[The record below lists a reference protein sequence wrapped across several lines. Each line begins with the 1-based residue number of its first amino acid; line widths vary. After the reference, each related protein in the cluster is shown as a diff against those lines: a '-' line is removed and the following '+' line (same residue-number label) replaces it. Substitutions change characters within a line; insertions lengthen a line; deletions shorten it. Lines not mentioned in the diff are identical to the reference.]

1 MTTTTMYKTTP
12 DVSSPLQLDRTLNVI
27 MADDDRNDQ
36 LLMVMAAEEAGHPID
51 FRFVDDGTDLMIH
64 LSRIT
69 ALSDLP
75 DAIVLDL
82 RMPRMDG
89 HRTLDRLQA
98 HSVFWQIPV
107 IVFSTSTRHR
117 DMSLSLDLGAR
128 AFETKPADFAGM
140 ISFVH
145 RLAAVGAQRV
155 TFEDRMGELN
165 SINSQLSLLGPDLS
179 GDIDDFFLEE
189 IDLRDFDGE

>member
-1 MTTTTMYKTTP
+1 MISTMYDTTMDAGST
-12 DVSSPLQLDRTLNVI
+12 LQVDRTLKVI
-27 MADDDRNDQ
+27 MADDRNDQ
-36 LLMVMAAEEAGHPID
+36 LLMVMAAQDAGHPIE
-51 FRFVDDGTDLMIH
+51 FQFVDDGSDLMIL
-64 LSRIT
+64 LSNISE
-69 ALSDLP
+69 LSELP

-98 HSVFWQIPV
+98 HSVFWQVPV

-128 AFETKPADFAGM
+128 AFETKPASFDGM
-140 ISFVH
+140 VSFVH
-145 RLAAVGAQRV
+145 RLAAVSAQRIK
-155 TFEDRMGELN
+155 FEDRMGELN
-165 SINSQLSLLGPDLS
+165 SVTAQLSLLGPDLS

-189 IDLRDFDGE
+189 IDLTELDD